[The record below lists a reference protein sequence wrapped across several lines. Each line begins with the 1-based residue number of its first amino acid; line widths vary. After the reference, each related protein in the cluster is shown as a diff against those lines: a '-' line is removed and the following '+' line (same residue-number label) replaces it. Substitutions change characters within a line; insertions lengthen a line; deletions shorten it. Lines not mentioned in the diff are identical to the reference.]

1 MDKDYIHI
9 ILADDDEDDRMLFT
23 DAFGELR
30 INTKVNTFNDGV
42 ELMDY
47 LNAPDSILPNVLFLD
62 LNMPKKNGI
71 ECLYEIK
78 KDARFNDIAIAIFST
93 SSSEEHIEE
102 YFKNHNALSM
112 IENLP
117 ADKKSAVRWYI
128 DCGDDDFLYE
138 GNSLV
143 HIAMKKKEIPHEFR
157 VRDGGHTWTYWRES
171 LPEVLAFV
179 TKGFHQF

>member
-1 MDKDYIHI
+1 VDKDYIHI

-47 LNAPDSILPNVLFLD
+47 LNATDSILPNVLFLD

-71 ECLYEIK
+71 ECLHEIK
-78 KDARFNDIAIAIFST
+78 QNDRFKDIAIAIFST

-102 YFKNHNALSM
+102 TFVYGANIYIKKPSDFTTLKKVLSDVVT
-112 IENLP
+112 INWQYHTSGLNR
-117 ADKKSAVRWYI
+117 DN
-128 DCGDDDFLYE
+128 FL
-138 GNSLV
+138 L
-143 HIAMKKKEIPHEFR
+143 R
-157 VRDGGHTWTYWRES
+157 
-171 LPEVLAFV
+171 L
-179 TKGFHQF
+179 